1 MYNKMNLYEARKLF
15 KLPVNYTF
23 EELKSSYRKLI
34 IKWHP
39 DKFAT
44 SSQEQQ
50 DIAEKM
56 TKQINEAN
64 EILIE
69 ELNSHSLTQN
79 EKIESEDALKII
91 KNILNKYLDI
101 RKQALF
107 DFYFDNFTL
116 FDKLE
121 SFTKKDLKAELY
133 FLYCQ
138 LPDNSNFITKILLTG
153 SIEEA
158 IKFYEQNILEDYLQ
172 NIFKKQEIRH
182 YANIFI
188 KELDKYT
195 KKYYNQNYKSKHWY
209 EFITLANKWLH
220 LFLQYAI
227 ILTRKGD

>member
-1 MYNKMNLYEARKLF
+1 MDNKMNIYEARKLF
-15 KLPVNYTF
+15 KLPVNYSF

-39 DKFAT
+39 DKFAN
-44 SSQEQQ
+44 SSKEQQ
-50 DIAEKM
+50 DLAEKM
-56 TKQINEAN
+56 TKQINLAN

-79 EKIESEDALKII
+79 EKNEPEEALKNI

-107 DFYFDNFTL
+107 DFFFDNFTL
-116 FDKLE
+116 IDKLE

-158 IKFYEQNILEDYLQ
+158 IKFYEQIILEDYLQ
-172 NIFKKQEIRH
+172 NIFEKQEIRH

-188 KELDKYT
+188 NELDKYT
-195 KKYYNQNYKSKHWY
+195 KKYYNQNYKSKH
-209 EFITLANKWLH
+209 
-220 LFLQYAI
+220 
-227 ILTRKGD
+227 

>member
-1 MYNKMNLYEARKLF
+1 MNLYEARKLF

-44 SSQEQQ
+44 SSKEQQ
-50 DIAEKM
+50 DLAEKM

-69 ELNSHSLTQN
+69 ELNTHSLTQN
-79 EKIESEDALKII
+79 EKNEPEDALKI
-91 KNILNKYLDI
+91 KLNKYLDI

-116 FDKLE
+116 FDKFE
-121 SFTKKDLKAELY
+121 SFTNKDLKAELY

-158 IKFYEQNILEDYLQ
+158 IKFYEQIILEDYLQ
-172 NIFKKQEIRH
+172 NIFKNQEKSRH
-182 YANIFI
+182 YANILI
-188 KELDKYT
+188 NELDHYT
-195 KKYYNQNYKSKHWY
+195 KKYYNQNYKSKH
-209 EFITLANKWLH
+209 
-220 LFLQYAI
+220 
-227 ILTRKGD
+227 

>member
-1 MYNKMNLYEARKLF
+1 MDNKMNLYEARKLF

-44 SSQEQQ
+44 SSKEQQ
-50 DIAEKM
+50 DLAEKM

-69 ELNSHSLTQN
+69 ELNNHSLTQN
-79 EKIESEDALKII
+79 EKIEPEDALKI

-116 FDKLE
+116 FDNLE
-121 SFTKKDLKAELY
+121 SITNKDLKAELY

-158 IKFYEQNILEDYLQ
+158 IKFYEQIILEDYLQ
-172 NIFKKQEIRH
+172 NIFTKQEIR
-182 YANIFI
+182 NILI
-188 KELDKYT
+188 NELDKYT
-195 KKYYNQNYKSKHWY
+195 KKYYNQNYKSKH
-209 EFITLANKWLH
+209 
-220 LFLQYAI
+220 
-227 ILTRKGD
+227 

>member
-1 MYNKMNLYEARKLF
+1 MDNKMNIYEARKLF

-39 DKFAT
+39 DKFAN
-44 SSQEQQ
+44 SSKEQQ
-50 DIAEKM
+50 DLAEKM
-56 TKQINEAN
+56 TKQINLAN

-79 EKIESEDALKII
+79 EKNEPEDALKNI

-107 DFYFDNFTL
+107 DFFFDNFTL
-116 FDKLE
+116 IDKLE

-158 IKFYEQNILEDYLQ
+158 IKFYEQIILEDYLQ
-172 NIFKKQEIRH
+172 DIFKKQEIRH

-188 KELDKYT
+188 NELDKYT
-195 KKYYNQNYKSKHWY
+195 KKYYNQNYKSKH
-209 EFITLANKWLH
+209 
-220 LFLQYAI
+220 
-227 ILTRKGD
+227 

>member
-1 MYNKMNLYEARKLF
+1 MNLYEARKLF

-50 DIAEKM
+50 NLAEKM

-79 EKIESEDALKII
+79 EKNEREDALKNII
-91 KNILNKYLDI
+91 KTILNKYLDI
-101 RKQALF
+101 RKKALS
-107 DFYFDNFTL
+107 DFYFNNFTL
-116 FDKLE
+116 FDGLE

-158 IKFYEQNILEDYLQ
+158 IKFYEQIILEDYLQ

-188 KELDKYT
+188 NELDKYT
-195 KKYYNQNYKSKHWY
+195 KKYYNQNYKSKH
-209 EFITLANKWLH
+209 
-220 LFLQYAI
+220 
-227 ILTRKGD
+227 

>member
-1 MYNKMNLYEARKLF
+1 MDNKMNIYEARKLF
-15 KLPVNYTF
+15 KLPVNYSF

-44 SSQEQQ
+44 SSKEQQ
-50 DIAEKM
+50 DLAEKM
-56 TKQINEAN
+56 TKQINLAN

-79 EKIESEDALKII
+79 EKNEPEDALKNI

-107 DFYFDNFTL
+107 DFFFDNFTL
-116 FDKLE
+116 IDKLE

-158 IKFYEQNILEDYLQ
+158 IKFYEQIILEDYLQ
-172 NIFKKQEIRH
+172 NIFEKQEIRH

-188 KELDKYT
+188 NELDKYT
-195 KKYYNQNYKSKHWY
+195 KKYYNQNYKSKH
-209 EFITLANKWLH
+209 
-220 LFLQYAI
+220 
-227 ILTRKGD
+227 

>member
-1 MYNKMNLYEARKLF
+1 MNIYEARKLF
-15 KLPVNYTF
+15 KLPVNYSF

-44 SSQEQQ
+44 SSKEQQ
-50 DIAEKM
+50 DLAEKM
-56 TKQINEAN
+56 TKQINLAN

-79 EKIESEDALKII
+79 EKNEPEDALKNK

-107 DFYFDNFTL
+107 DFFFDNFTL
-116 FDKLE
+116 IDKLE

-158 IKFYEQNILEDYLQ
+158 IKFYEQIILEDYLQ
-172 NIFKKQEIRH
+172 DIFKKQEIRH

-188 KELDKYT
+188 NELDKYT
-195 KKYYNQNYKSKHWY
+195 KKYYNQNYKSKH
-209 EFITLANKWLH
+209 
-220 LFLQYAI
+220 
-227 ILTRKGD
+227 